1 MLMMF
6 GQIVWPFFFFWCA
19 TKPVKKYLLEDNKTH
34 FLLVGAFVSSA
45 KLWYMKLLKL
55 LYYWDFF
62 VNKWKHWKQWKETSL
77 ASWFKIPKYLQ
88 KTEER
93 VRYWDKNSYGK
104 IMRNSFQVM
113 SFDRLTGFITVL
125 FLDQRSFEISKAI

>member
-34 FLLVGAFVSSA
+34 FLLVGAFCEFCEIVVHEIIEIIV
-45 KLWYMKLLKL
+45 LLR
-55 LYYWDFF
+55 FF

-77 ASWFKIPKYLQ
+77 DSWFKIPKYLQ
-88 KTEER
+88 KNDER

-104 IMRNSFQVM
+104 IMRDS
-113 SFDRLTGFITVL
+113 L
-125 FLDQRSFEISKAI
+125 